1 MKETNVEFIS
11 SKIEKNVKYERE
23 KGITMIALVITIVVL
38 IILASIGM
46 SMLNRRQFSS
56 WSSWR
61 C

>member
-56 WSSWR
+56 
-61 C
+61 